1 MVEALKAAGEPKPE
15 VLTEERENYNLDR
28 QEDPTMPAW
37 EDFFTYGYDL
47 KKIFKFQPIKVDA
60 ATAELKDELE
70 TYTIKPPKV
79 EAKPVLASEED
90 DDDEP
95 AAPAPKAKPK
105 KAVVAEESGE
115 DSDEEL
121 DDSWM

>member
-1 MVEALKAAGEPKPE
+1 
-15 VLTEERENYNLDR
+15 
-28 QEDPTMPAW
+28 MPAW

-79 EAKPVLASEED
+79 EAKPVLASED

-95 AAPAPKAKPK
+95 VAPKPVAKPK
-105 KAVVAEESGE
+105 KAVVAEESDE
-115 DSDEEL
+115 ESDEEL

>member
-1 MVEALKAAGEPKPE
+1 
-15 VLTEERENYNLDR
+15 
-28 QEDPTMPAW
+28 MPAW

-90 DDDEP
+90 DDNDEP
-95 AAPAPKAKPK
+95 VAPAPKAKPK

>member
-1 MVEALKAAGEPKPE
+1 
-15 VLTEERENYNLDR
+15 
-28 QEDPTMPAW
+28 MPAW

-70 TYTIKPPKV
+70 TYTVKPPKA
-79 EAKPVLASEED
+79 EAKPVLASED
-90 DDDEP
+90 DDDDV
-95 AAPAPKAKPK
+95 APAPKPKAK
-105 KAVVAEESGE
+105 KAVVAEEE
-115 DSDEEL
+115 ESDEDL